1 MWSLCVKF
9 VFQQQNSWHT
19 QVSDVRSQ
27 LRFLEEI
34 ETLQKKKRDEE
45 ERERLLRFARVG
57 EARIRLHSYQTE
69 IFKSKFYNSN
79 TISVFRFNVSL
90 KTTTEKSLCIKS
102 WITCLV
108 VITESLSH

>member
-1 MWSLCVKF
+1 M
-9 VFQQQNSWHT
+9 

-69 IFKSKFYNSN
+69 NF
-79 TISVFRFNVSL
+79 TTLTRLVFLDSM
-90 KTTTEKSLCIKS
+90 
-102 WITCLV
+102 CL
-108 VITESLSH
+108 

>member
-1 MWSLCVKF
+1 M
-9 VFQQQNSWHT
+9 

-57 EARIRLHSYQTE
+57 EARIRLHSYQTR
-69 IFKSKFYNSN
+69 I
-79 TISVFRFNVSL
+79 L
-90 KTTTEKSLCIKS
+90 QL
-102 WITCLV
+102 
-108 VITESLSH
+108 